1 MAGFLSSLGTTAGAL
16 SAFEKALTVVQ
27 NNVANAL
34 TPGFAKQRLYL
45 EALPFQPE
53 IGFPGGVRAERIESA
68 RQQYA
73 EQAVRAR
80 QWAWARAEE
89 TAAQLSR
96 IEGLFDVS
104 GQMGIPKAITAL
116 FQAFSAWTVSPN
128 DMVSR
133 QAILE
138 RAQQLADRFRE
149 TASALAQILHRTS
162 SQIQHQAAQ
171 VNRMVGQ
178 IRELNVL
185 YRQDIRNLEDPSL
198 DARLHALLEELAQV
212 ADFTAIR
219 QQDGSVTI
227 LLGGQT
233 PLLVGEQQFEI
244 AADVSASEARILDFA
259 GRDITAQVTQG
270 RLGAQLEFRN
280 RFLPSISA
288 SLDRLAAGIADR
300 INGTLAGGLDLNG
313 QPGAPLFAYD
323 SPGLAAATLRVTSIG
338 PEQLAAATPDA
349 PGGNGNALALAA
361 LAESAQIEGFSF
373 IGYYGWIARRVGSA
387 LEDAR
392 EATDQQKQMLLQ
404 TQWLRERAQAVS
416 LDEEAVNLVRF
427 QRAYE
432 AAARV
437 IRALDELLETVIG
450 MVR

>member
-1 MAGFLSSLGTTAGAL
+1 MAGFISSLGTTAGAL

-45 EALPFQPE
+45 EALPFQPDL
-53 IGFPGGVRAERIESA
+53 GFPGGVRANRIESA
-68 RQQYA
+68 RQEYA

-80 QWAWARAEE
+80 QWSWARADEM
-89 TAAQLSR
+89 AAQLSR

-104 GQMGIPKAITAL
+104 GQMGIPRAITAL
-116 FQAFSAWTVSPN
+116 FEAFSAWTVSPN
-128 DMVSR
+128 DTVSR

-138 RAQQLADRFRE
+138 RARELADRFRE
-149 TASALAQILHRTS
+149 TASALTQTFYQTS
-162 SQIQHQAAQ
+162 SQIQNQVAQ
-171 VNRMVGQ
+171 INRMVGQ

-219 QQDGSVTI
+219 QEDGSVTI

-244 AADVSASEARILDFA
+244 AADVSSPQARLLDFA
-259 GRDITAQVTQG
+259 GRDITGQVTQG
-270 RLGAQLEFRN
+270 RLGAQLDFRN
-280 RFLPSISA
+280 RLLPDLTA
-288 SLDRLAAGIADR
+288 SLNRLAAGLADR
-300 INGTLAGGLDLNG
+300 INEVLAEGLDRNG

-323 SPGLAAATLRVTSIG
+323 APELAAATLRVTEIT
-338 PEQLAAATPDA
+338 PDELAAAAPDA

-361 LAESAQIEGFSF
+361 LAESPQLDGFSF
-373 IGYYGWIARRVGSA
+373 TGYYGWIARRVGSA

-392 EATDQQKQMLLQ
+392 DGAEQQKQMLLQ
-404 TQWLRERAQAVS
+404 TQWLREQAQAVS

-437 IRALDELLETVIG
+437 IRAIDELLETVIG
-450 MVR
+450 LVR

>member
-1 MAGFLSSLGTTAGAL
+1 MAGFISSLGATAGAL
-16 SAFEKALTVVQ
+16 RAFEKALTVVQ

-45 EALPFQPE
+45 EALPFQPDL
-53 IGFPGGVRAERIESA
+53 GFPGGVRAERIESA

-104 GQMGIPKAITAL
+104 GQMGLPKAITAL
-116 FQAFSAWTVSPN
+116 FEAFSAWTVAPN
-128 DMVSR
+128 DTVSR

-138 RAQQLADRFRE
+138 RARELADRFRE
-149 TASALAQILHRTS
+149 TASALTQIFYQTSSRIQNETAQINRTV
-162 SQIQHQAAQ
+162 A
-171 VNRMVGQ
+171 Q

-185 YRQDIRNLEDPSL
+185 YRQDIRNLQDPSL

-219 QQDGSVTI
+219 QEDGSVTI

-233 PLLVGEQQFEI
+233 PLLVGEEQFEI
-244 AADVSASEARILDFA
+244 AADVSSAQARILDFA
-259 GRDITAQVTQG
+259 GRDITGQVTQG
-270 RLGAQLEFRN
+270 RLGAILDFRN
-280 RFLPSISA
+280 RVLPELTA
-288 SLDRLAAGIADR
+288 GVNRLAAVLADR
-300 INGTLAGGLDLNG
+300 INEVLAGGIDRNG

-323 SPGLAAATLRVTSIG
+323 SPELAASTLRVTQIS
-338 PEQLAAATPDA
+338 PDQLAAAAPDA

-361 LAESAQIEGFSF
+361 LAESAELDGFSF
-373 IGYYGWIARRVGSA
+373 MGFYGWIARRVGSA

-392 EATDQQKQMLLQ
+392 EGAEQQKQMLLQ
-404 TQWLRERAQAVS
+404 TQWLREQAQAVS

-432 AAARV
+432 AAARM
-437 IRALDELLETVIG
+437 IRAIDELLETVIG

>member
-1 MAGFLSSLGTTAGAL
+1 MAGFISSLGTTAGAL

-45 EALPFQPE
+45 EALPFQPDL
-53 IGFPGGVRAERIESA
+53 GFPGGVRANRIESA
-68 RQQYA
+68 RQEYA

-80 QWAWARAEE
+80 QWSWARADEM
-89 TAAQLSR
+89 AAQLSR

-116 FQAFSAWTVSPN
+116 FEAFSAWTVSPN
-128 DMVSR
+128 DTVSR

-138 RAQQLADRFRE
+138 RARELADRFRE
-149 TASALAQILHRTS
+149 TASALTQTFYQTS
-162 SQIQHQAAQ
+162 SQIQNQVAQ
-171 VNRMVGQ
+171 INRMVGQ

-219 QQDGSVTI
+219 QEDGSVTI

-244 AADVSASEARILDFA
+244 AADVSSPQARLLDFA
-259 GRDITAQVTQG
+259 GRDITGQVTQG
-270 RLGAQLEFRN
+270 RLGAQLDFRN
-280 RFLPSISA
+280 RLLPDLTA
-288 SLDRLAAGIADR
+288 SLNRLAAGLADR
-300 INGTLAGGLDLNG
+300 INEVLAEGLDRNG

-323 SPGLAAATLRVTSIG
+323 APELAAATLRVTEIT
-338 PEQLAAATPDA
+338 PDELAAAAPDA

-361 LAESAQIEGFSF
+361 LAESPQLDGFSF
-373 IGYYGWIARRVGSA
+373 TGYYGWIARRVGSA

-392 EATDQQKQMLLQ
+392 DGAEQQKQMLLQ
-404 TQWLRERAQAVS
+404 TQWLREQAQAVS

-437 IRALDELLETVIG
+437 IRAIDELLETVIG
-450 MVR
+450 LVR

>member
-1 MAGFLSSLGTTAGAL
+1 MAGFLSSLGATAGAL
-16 SAFEKALTVVQ
+16 RAFEKALTVVQ

-45 EALPFQPE
+45 EALPFQPDL
-53 IGFPGGVRAERIESA
+53 GFPGGVRAERIESA

-104 GQMGIPKAITAL
+104 GQMGLPKAITAL
-116 FQAFSAWTVSPN
+116 FEAFSAWTVAPN
-128 DMVSR
+128 DTVSR

-138 RAQQLADRFRE
+138 RARELADRFRE
-149 TASALAQILHRTS
+149 TASALTQIFYQTSSRIQNETAQINRTV
-162 SQIQHQAAQ
+162 A
-171 VNRMVGQ
+171 Q

-185 YRQDIRNLEDPSL
+185 YRQDIRNLQDPSL

-219 QQDGSVTI
+219 QEDGSVTI

-233 PLLVGEQQFEI
+233 PLLVGEEQFEI
-244 AADVSASEARILDFA
+244 AADVSSAQARILDFA
-259 GRDITAQVTQG
+259 GRDITGQVTQG
-270 RLGAQLEFRN
+270 RLGAILDFRN
-280 RFLPSISA
+280 RVLPELTA
-288 SLDRLAAGIADR
+288 GVNRLAAGLADR
-300 INGTLAGGLDLNG
+300 INEVLAGGIDRNG

-323 SPGLAAATLRVTSIG
+323 SPELAASTLRVTQIS
-338 PEQLAAATPDA
+338 PDQLAAAAPDA

-361 LAESAQIEGFSF
+361 LAESAELDGFSF
-373 IGYYGWIARRVGSA
+373 MGFYGWIARRVGSA

-392 EATDQQKQMLLQ
+392 EGAEQQKQMLLQ
-404 TQWLRERAQAVS
+404 TQWLREQAQAVS

-432 AAARV
+432 AAARM
-437 IRALDELLETVIG
+437 IRAIDELLETVIG